1 MNSKSLDFSNSY
13 SDFNSN
19 NYNNI
24 NNEYDSNSNKYY
36 NVNNLY
42 DKNNNNSSNIL
53 NNSTTLNLSD
63 FERIQLEKQYNRL
76 YENSINTNNNEID
89 KRIQERIYN
98 LSLKTIANN
107 TAITFMNILN
117 DITIY
122 IKESDK
128 TLDNFMFIF
137 VKDNR
142 LIYLGIIFIILSLLL
157 FIINLGK

>member
-1 MNSKSLDFSNSY
+1 MNNKSLEYSNSY
-13 SDFNSN
+13 SDINS
-19 NYNNI
+19 I
-24 NNEYDSNSNKYY
+24 NNKFNSNSNKYY
-36 NVNNLY
+36 DLKDLY
-42 DKNNNNSSNIL
+42 EKNNTNSSNIL

-89 KRIQERIYN
+89 NRIKERIYN
-98 LSLKTIANN
+98 LSLKTISNN

-137 VKDNR
+137 VKENR
-142 LIYLGIIFIILSLLL
+142 LIYLGIILIILSLLL
-157 FIINLGK
+157 FIINLGN